1 MPSPEYKLKFDIDP
15 VPASRPRVTRWG
27 TYYGKKYKNFKKE
40 MSEAVPTYHPTKV
53 LEGLI
58 FADMTFFIPVPKSW
72 SNKKKQSKIGGYCD
86 NNADLD
92 NYEKAILDSL
102 NGHYFIDDR
111 QIVEQSS
118 RKMYAERGSI
128 EINIKEIEDVPR

>member
-1 MPSPEYKLKFDIDP
+1 MIDP

-27 TYYGKKYKNFKKE
+27 TYYGKKYKEFKKKME
-40 MSEAVPTYHPTKV
+40 EILSTYHATEI

-58 FADMTFFIPVPKSW
+58 FADMTFFIPIPKSW
-72 SNKKKQSKIGGYCD
+72 SKKKKESKIGKYCD

-102 NGHYFIDDR
+102 SGYYYIDDR
-111 QIVEQSS
+111 QIVKQTS
-118 RKMYAERGSI
+118 RKIYAEFGTI
-128 EINIKEIEDVPR
+128 HINIKEIGDVPR